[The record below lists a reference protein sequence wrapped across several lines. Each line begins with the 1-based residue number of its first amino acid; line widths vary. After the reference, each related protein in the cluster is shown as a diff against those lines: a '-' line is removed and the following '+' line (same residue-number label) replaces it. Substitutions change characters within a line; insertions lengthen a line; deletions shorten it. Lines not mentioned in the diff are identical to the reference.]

1 MKAFTQISSACI
13 ALALL
18 NVTLLTSSLSQ
29 AFNPDKPIKILV
41 GFAPGG
47 SSDIVARLLA
57 QKMSSSF
64 GQPLLVENRAG
75 AGGAIATEAV
85 AKSAPDGTTWVIV
98 PSGHATQ
105 AVMRKSLPFHPVRDF
120 TWVSSITTYPMLIGV
135 RPDSPYKTLSDVIN
149 ATKKGVKVTYSSAGV
164 GTGHHLLGELINSE
178 AQIEMTH
185 IPFKGGTPA
194 LTEVL
199 GGRVDLFIETMT
211 FALPQVQNGLIRAL
225 AVSSAQPSS
234 LLPQVPAA
242 ASTLLGVQFDS
253 WLGIAIA
260 PNTSSAIVDRIN
272 SELRKTLAQPEVQK
286 KLAELGGQAA
296 PSSPKQFQDRIES
309 EIAKFNAIVD
319 SRKIER
325 E

>member
-13 ALALL
+13 ALTLL

-57 QKMSSSF
+57 QKMSNSF

-135 RPDSPYKTLSDVIN
+135 RLTLH
-149 ATKKGVKVTYSSAGV
+149 TK
-164 GTGHHLLGELINSE
+164 HC
-178 AQIEMTH
+178 
-185 IPFKGGTPA
+185 
-194 LTEVL
+194 LT
-199 GGRVDLFIETMT
+199 
-211 FALPQVQNGLIRAL
+211 
-225 AVSSAQPSS
+225 
-234 LLPQVPAA
+234 
-242 ASTLLGVQFDS
+242 
-253 WLGIAIA
+253 
-260 PNTSSAIVDRIN
+260 
-272 SELRKTLAQPEVQK
+272 
-286 KLAELGGQAA
+286 
-296 PSSPKQFQDRIES
+296 
-309 EIAKFNAIVD
+309 
-319 SRKIER
+319 
-325 E
+325 